1 MKKWILIAALALL
14 ATAASAQVTALPK
27 PNMKHKTLKVMQAL
41 AERKSIREYS
51 PRMLRDQDLSDLLW
65 AAGGV
70 SRPDGRLTAPTAQ
83 NKQEIRLF
91 VFTAEGVSEYLPQ
104 TNQLKFCVKGDYR
117 KMVAANQD
125 FAAAAPLSL
134 VIVADIGLFGAD
146 NPRAPMLGAFDAG
159 IVSENINIYCAAAGL
174 ATVTRATMDAAGIQK
189 LLGLS
194 ETQLPLLNN
203 PVGYLVK

>member
-1 MKKWILIAALALL
+1 MKKWILIAAMALL

-51 PRMLRDQDLSDLLW
+51 PKMLSQQDLSDLLW

-91 VFTAEGVSEYLPQ
+91 VFTADGVSEYLPK
-104 TNQLKFCVKGDYR
+104 TNQLKHCVSGDYR
-117 KMVAANQD
+117 KLVAANQD

-134 VIVADIGLFGAD
+134 VIVADVGLFGD
-146 NPRAPMLGAFDAG
+146 NARAAMLGAFDAG

-189 LLGLS
+189 LLGLG
-194 ETQLPLLNN
+194 EAQLPLLNN